1 MTVLLV
7 TATVLLVLTIDFI
20 LSRKQAR
27 ENAAKVLTQ
36 PHAQPRL
43 VPAVVGGFKVASN
56 VAYHPGHTWAA
67 AEGAQLVRVGIDDFA
82 AKITGHL
89 QKVSL
94 PLPGTWVRQ
103 GQPVIAMEH
112 DGKQAKMVSP
122 IEGTVMAIN
131 PLVASDPDLARQDP
145 YGEGWLITV
154 QAPDAKTMFRNL
166 INGTMVR
173 GWMEDATRRLQTLM
187 PAAAGALAQDGGLAC
202 DDLTPYLPEGKWD
215 AVAGE
220 FFLTR

>member
-7 TATVLLVLTIDFI
+7 TATVLMVLAIDFV
-20 LSRKQAR
+20 LSRR
-27 ENAAKVLTQ
+27 ERRTREDVRVER
-36 PHAQPRL
+36 PAQPRL
-43 VPAVVGGFKVASN
+43 VPAIVGGFRVASN

-82 AKITGHL
+82 AKLTGHL
-89 QKVSL
+89 QKVTL
-94 PLPGTWVRQ
+94 PVPGTWVRQ
-103 GQPVIAMEH
+103 GQAVITVEH
-112 DGKQAKMVSP
+112 DGKTAKMVSP

-131 PLVASDPDLARQDP
+131 PAVAADPDMMRRDS
-145 YGEGWLITV
+145 YGDGWLFTV

-166 INGTMVR
+166 INGSMVR
-173 GWMEDATRRLQTLM
+173 GWMEYATRRLQTVM

-202 DDLTPYLPEGKWD
+202 DDLTPNLPEGKWD
-215 AVAGE
+215 AIAGE

>member
-7 TATVLLVLTIDFI
+7 AAMVLVVLVVDYVLA
-20 LSRKQAR
+20 RKQVREAAAR
-27 ENAAKVLTQ
+27 PVAQ
-36 PHAQPRL
+36 PVAQPRL
-43 VPAVVGGFKVASN
+43 VPAVIGGFKVAAN

-67 AEGAQLVRVGIDDFA
+67 AEGAQMVRVGLDDFA
-82 AKITGHL
+82 AKIAGHL
-89 QKVSL
+89 DNLAL
-94 PLPGTWVRQ
+94 PKPGTWVRQ
-103 GQPVIAMEH
+103 GQPVITLEH
-112 DGKQAKMVSP
+112 GGQQAKMVSP

-131 PLVASDPDLARQDP
+131 PALSADPDLARSDP

-166 INGTMVR
+166 VSGTMVR
-173 GWMEDATRRLQTLM
+173 GWMEDATRRLQSLM

-202 DDLTPYLPEGKWD
+202 DDLTPHLPEGKWD
-215 AVAGE
+215 AVASE